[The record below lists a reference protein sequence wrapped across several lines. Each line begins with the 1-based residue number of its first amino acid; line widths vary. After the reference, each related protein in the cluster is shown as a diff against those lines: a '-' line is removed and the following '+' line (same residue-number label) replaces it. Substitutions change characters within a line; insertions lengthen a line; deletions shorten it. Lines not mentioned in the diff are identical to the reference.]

1 MVISRMSFLRK
12 AKRPV
17 FLIMILFCL
26 AAAPA
31 WPAAGKVA
39 LAREAREAIVKRVA
53 SEFRAKYFSA
63 QLAEAMAANIE
74 GSLAAGAYDGLGDV
88 PALAA
93 RLQEDLRS
101 VSRDLH
107 VKVLPGVIPDFDS
120 DVEMLRRENY
130 GFTAVEVLPGNIGY
144 VDFFQFYAV
153 KDAGATAIAA
163 MNFVANCDALIVD
176 LRSNG
181 GGYPE
186 MRSLICSYLFAA
198 PTHLL
203 DFRGRDGV
211 IQDWTLPH
219 VPGRRLPDVP
229 VYVLVGRPTFSCAE
243 DFAFCLQ
250 SLGRATIVGEATGG
264 GAHDCKLWTF
274 PEEGISLQIPFNEA
288 VDPRGGKNW
297 EGTGIKPDVAVPG
310 RQAFRTAMR
319 LAAQRLLQGETD
331 EERRRLLEWIA
342 QDYDAQLEPPR
353 LKPAAL
359 RACAGRYGSYRVS
372 LEQGELSLAIDGSM
386 PRRLLPIAADDFRM
400 PGDDRHGYAMAR
412 VLFTRDA
419 RGRVDGLV
427 IHTQEGTRFPKK
439 ARQ

>member
-1 MVISRMSFLRK
+1 MKESCRSCPERR
-12 AKRPV
+12 AWP
-17 FLIMILFCL
+17 LFFALLL
-26 AAAPA
+26 AARLAAPA
-31 WPAAGKVA
+31 DAGAA
-39 LAREAREAIVKRVA
+39 LTREKRQAIVRRVA
-53 SEFRAKYFSA
+53 SEFRAKYVFA
-63 QLAEAMAANIE
+63 DVAERMAALVE
-74 GSLAAGAYDGLGDV
+74 GNLARGGYDAV
-88 PALAA
+88 PDPEALAA

-101 VSRDLH
+101 VSRDRH
-107 VKVLPGVIPDFDS
+107 VKVLAGVVPDFDA
-120 DVEMLRRENY
+120 DPVVLRRENY
-130 GFTAVEVLPGNIGY
+130 GFTAAEVLPGNIGY

-153 KDAGATAIAA
+153 KDAAPTAIAA
-163 MNFVANCDALIVD
+163 MNFVSGCDALVID

-211 IQDWTLPH
+211 TQDWTLPH
-219 VPGRRLPDVP
+219 VPGRRMPDVP

-264 GAHDCKLWTF
+264 GAHDCRLWTF

-288 VDPRGGKNW
+288 VDPRGGANW
-297 EGTGIKPDVAVPG
+297 EGTGVKPDVAVPG

-331 EERRRLLEWIA
+331 EVRRRLLDWIV
-342 QDYDAQLEPPR
+342 QDYNAQLEPPR
-353 LKPAAL
+353 PKPAAL

-372 LEQGELSLAIDGSM
+372 LEQGELSLAIDGGM
-386 PRRLLPIAADDFRM
+386 PRRLLPIAPDDFRM

-439 ARQ
+439 ERQ